1 MDKIAKWPWLSQGF
15 TRLVCLE
22 TGPLGGKG
30 YPLLLPLH
38 DKG

>member
-1 MDKIAKWPWLSQGF
+1 MDKIAKWPWLSHEF
-15 TRLVCLE
+15 TRLACPK

-30 YPLLLPLH
+30 YPLLLPPH